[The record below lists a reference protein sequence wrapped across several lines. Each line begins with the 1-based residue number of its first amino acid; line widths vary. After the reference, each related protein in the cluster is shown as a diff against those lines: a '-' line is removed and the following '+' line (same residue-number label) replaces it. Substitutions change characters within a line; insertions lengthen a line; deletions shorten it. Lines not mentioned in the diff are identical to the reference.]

1 MPTTR
6 RSSGPAQK
14 GTQKTLSFTNTSK
27 ISKAASTPTTL
38 KTKSSITKLPDLT
51 ELTKGLSPSP
61 SPASP
66 DLKPTTLPTTSP
78 KPTSQPKPKA
88 QTAHQTLQ
96 TTLASQISDAKI
108 RKYWKARE
116 DLRLAPRVHQK
127 DLEISEKIL
136 REWDCMS
143 QFGPAIGISRT
154 KRWHRAS
161 RLGLNPPLEVLAV
174 LVKEEEKKNKAVE
187 RAYVDELMGAKGII
201 GGDAV

>member
-27 ISKAASTPTTL
+27 ISKAVSTPTTL

-51 ELTKGLSPSP
+51 EITKAPSPSP

-66 DLKPTTLPTTSP
+66 NLTLPTTSP
-78 KPTSQPKPKA
+78 KPTSQPKSKA

-96 TTLASQISDAKI
+96 TTLASQISDVKI

-161 RLGLNPPLEVLAV
+161 RLGLNPPLEILAV

-187 RAYVDELMGAKGII
+187 RAHVDELMGAKGII
-201 GGDAV
+201 GWDAV

>member
-51 ELTKGLSPSP
+51 ELTKAPSP
-61 SPASP
+61 SPASSE
-66 DLKPTTLPTTSP
+66 LKPTSP
-78 KPTSQPKPKA
+78 KPSSPKPKPKA
-88 QTAHQTLQ
+88 QTTHQTHQ
-96 TTLASQISDAKI
+96 TTLASQISDVKI

-174 LVKEEEKKNKAVE
+174 LLKEEEKKNKAVE
-187 RAYVDELMGAKGII
+187 RAYVDELMGAKRVI

>member
-27 ISKAASTPTTL
+27 ISKAASTPSTL
-38 KTKSSITKLPDLT
+38 KTQSSLTKLPSLTDLT
-51 ELTKGLSPSP
+51 KR

-66 DLKPTTLPTTSP
+66 ELKPTALATTSP
-78 KPTSQPKPKA
+78 KPSSQPQPQPKP

-96 TTLASQISDAKI
+96 TSLASQITDAKI

-143 QFGPAIGISRT
+143 QFGPAIGIPRT
-154 KRWHRAS
+154 QRWHRAS
-161 RLGLNPPLEVLAV
+161 KLGLNPPLEVLAV
-174 LVKEEEKKNKAVE
+174 LLKEEEKKNKAVE

>member
-27 ISKAASTPTTL
+27 ISKAASTPSTL
-38 KTKSSITKLPDLT
+38 KTKSSITKLPNLT
-51 ELTKGLSPSP
+51 ELAKP

-66 DLKPTTLPTTSP
+66 DLKPSTLPTTPP
-78 KPTSQPKPKA
+78 KPTSQPKPKP

-174 LVKEEEKKNKAVE
+174 LLKEEEKKNKAVE